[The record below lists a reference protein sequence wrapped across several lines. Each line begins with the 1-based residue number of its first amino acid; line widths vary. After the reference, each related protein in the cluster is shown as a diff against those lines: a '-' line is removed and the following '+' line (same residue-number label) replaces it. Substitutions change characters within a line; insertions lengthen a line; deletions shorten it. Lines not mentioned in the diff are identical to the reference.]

1 MIGNYGKI
9 ICREEE
15 KEGGS
20 MKPSETRLQRMKNCV
35 FSSGDKKGKTQND
48 EGTRKLHYVRFCSL
62 LLGILILFVFRH
74 SLY

>member
-35 FSSGDKKGKTQND
+35 FEVETKKGKTQND
-48 EGTRKLHYVRFCSL
+48 EGHVSSIMFD
-62 LLGILILFVFRH
+62 FV
-74 SLY
+74 LCY